1 MITNNRVLILAA
13 GDGLRWG
20 NYQGVAK
27 HFINIDGEKI
37 LHRTCR
43 QFLSYTDDVYVVGK
57 SDEYVYPGT
66 KLLVPPHDI
75 SWGDFAKYWSS
86 RELWSLERTVLA
98 FGDVYYTD
106 QAIEKIMTTPGEIM
120 WFLRHNHS
128 TVTGGRPEIFTL
140 AFDSS
145 THAVLDQHLERLI
158 KGKVPPPGGWRLYK
172 SLVRP
177 HYQNNKMHVVID
189 DETTDFD
196 FPYDLDNFERL
207 RLERKQS

>member
-1 MITNNRVLILAA
+1 MTRVLVLAA
-13 GDGLRWG
+13 GDGSRWG
-20 NYQGVAK
+20 NYKGVVK

-43 QFLSYTDDVYVVGK
+43 QFLNYTADVHVVGK
-57 SDEYVYPGT
+57 SNDYSYPRT
-66 KLLVPPHDI
+66 RLFVPRQDD

-86 RELWSLERTVLA
+86 RELWSSERTVLA

-106 QAIEKIMTTPGEIM
+106 QAVEKIMTTPGEIM
-120 WFLRHNHS
+120 WFLRQNHS
-128 TVTGGRPEIFTL
+128 TMTGGRPEIFTL

-145 THAVLDQHLERLI
+145 AHATLDQHFERLI
-158 KGKVPPPGGWRLYK
+158 KDKVPPPGGWRLYR

-177 HYQNNKMHVVID
+177 RYQDNEMRVVID

-196 FPYDLDNFERL
+196 FPRDLDNFERL
-207 RLERKQS
+207 RLERK

>member
-13 GDGLRWG
+13 GDGSRWG
-20 NYQGVAK
+20 DYKSVAK

-43 QFLSYTDDVYVVGK
+43 QFLNYTDDVYVVGK
-57 SDEYVYPGT
+57 SDEYKYPGT
-66 KLLVPPHDI
+66 KLFIPPQDHG
-75 SWGDFAKYWSS
+75 WGDFAKYWSS
-86 RELWSLERTVLA
+86 KELWSSQRTILT

-106 QAIEKIMTTPGEIM
+106 DAVEKIMTTPGEIM

-128 TVTGGRPEIFTL
+128 KVTGGRPEIFTF
-140 AFDSS
+140 AFDSCAQDLIIS
-145 THAVLDQHLERLI
+145 HFDKLI
-158 KGKVPPPGGWRLYK
+158 KGRVPPPGGWRLYR

-196 FPYDLDNFERL
+196 FPYDLDNFEHL
-207 RLERKQS
+207 RQDKK